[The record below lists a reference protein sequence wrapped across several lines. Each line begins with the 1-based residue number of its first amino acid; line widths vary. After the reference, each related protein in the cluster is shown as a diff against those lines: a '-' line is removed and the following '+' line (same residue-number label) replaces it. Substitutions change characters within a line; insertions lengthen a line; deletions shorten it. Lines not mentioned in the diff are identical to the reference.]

1 MQARCKT
8 DLGIVDR
15 TPIIAT
21 NLPAWIVQEIHMRC
35 LISVVIMR
43 QTIDFRGTVQAFENN
58 MHLDYVVIEQKIPR
72 PDHVQIDKN
81 GHPQLNTVLEI
92 SNQFCIA
99 FSFCM
104 HITLL
109 AKKVVTAR
117 DDVYFL

>member
-1 MQARCKT
+1 MEPYRLSK
-8 DLGIVDR
+8 
-15 TPIIAT
+15 IICT
-21 NLPAWIVQEIHMRC
+21 YV
-35 LISVVIMR
+35 
-43 QTIDFRGTVQAFENN
+43 
-58 MHLDYVVIEQKIPR
+58 YVVIKQKIPR

>member
-1 MQARCKT
+1 MIFVEPYRLSKMICT
-8 DLGIVDR
+8 YV
-15 TPIIAT
+15 
-21 NLPAWIVQEIHMRC
+21 N
-35 LISVVIMR
+35 VVIK
-43 QTIDFRGTVQAFENN
+43 
-58 MHLDYVVIEQKIPR
+58 QKIPC